1 MMEISIK
8 RSGLFAGP
16 IFIVAAI
23 TMAGTSA
30 ARAACAD
37 VVAAF
42 DKAVAAH
49 AMNDAIRSF
58 EDISDNPSAGCLGRH
73 QEFRVRLADFL
84 IEHAGTPDLAA
95 ADRER
100 ALSAAART
108 LETSA
113 DWRGKQKLADY
124 YFAHGERL
132 KAHQWY
138 EESVAVLAT
147 PGFAATDQERH
158 DLMTRLAAAQSLAGD
173 DKGDPRPL
181 PSTRCRMAAC
191 GGAAIVPV
199 PIPIQF
205 AANLTAFTPL
215 GERALQELV
224 EAAKQIPALT
234 LVGHVAPRGRTREDN
249 MDLSRRRVIAVR
261 DKLVENGVKAEIAIA
276 WKGDT
281 EPFDVSALPDGGQL
295 SQDEIWQLDDR
306 VEWVGPVQPQ

>member
-1 MMEISIK
+1 MEISSK

-16 IFIVAAI
+16 IFIAAAI

-30 ARAACAD
+30 AQAMCAD
-37 VVAAF
+37 VVAVF

-58 EDISDNPSAGCLGRH
+58 EDIGDNPSAACLGRFS
-73 QEFRVRLADFL
+73 QFRARLADFL
-84 IEHAGTPDLAA
+84 IEHAGTPDLTA

-100 ALSAAART
+100 ALSTAARI
-108 LETSA
+108 LETNA

-138 EESVAVLAT
+138 EESVAILAT

-158 DLMTRLAAAQSLAGD
+158 DLMIRLAAAQSLAGD

-181 PSTRCRMAAC
+181 PSTRCRTAIC
-191 GGAAIVPV
+191 GAAVAPVPV
-199 PIPIQF
+199 PIQF
-205 AANLTAFTPL
+205 VANLTAFMPS
-215 GERALQELV
+215 GERALQALV
-224 EAAKQIPALT
+224 DAAKQMPALT

-261 DKLVENGVKAEIAIA
+261 DKLVENGVKAEIAVA
-276 WKGDT
+276 WKGDM
-281 EPFDVSALPDGGQL
+281 EPFDVSALPDAGQL